1 MNPYTELYKS
11 LSNSDLLRIINNPG
25 DYQPLAIEAAEYE
38 LAVRQLSIEELAI
51 ANNENEIRK
60 NRERAKIKKKRALEN
75 IVKTTLFSMGDIIK
89 RPAPKRKIKLII
101 SIILIL
107 IFIFQAFSRVDLLK
121 FMFTYD
127 NARWDLPTAF
137 LFIPWLAILIG
148 LLLFGFRKKAGWIIL
163 SVYITYSACY
173 WIIEFLVWAFREYP
187 ESLLLKRVISP
198 MTYLPSLFLT
208 ILFFS
213 GMLWVICRNDIKN
226 DYHINRKTSLLTVG
240 LSFVIT
246 IAFYWLHLI

>member
-11 LSNSDLLRIINNPG
+11 LSNSDLLRIINNPD
-25 DYQPLAIEAAEYE
+25 DYQPLATEAAKSEFT
-38 LAVRQLSIEELAI
+38 ARQLTAEELAI
-51 ANNENEIRK
+51 ANNENEIWE
-60 NRERAKIKKKRALEN
+60 NTERAKIEKKRALEK
-75 IVKTTLFSMGDIIK
+75 IAKTTLFSMGDIIK
-89 RPAPKRKIKLII
+89 RPTAKRKIKIII

-107 IFIFQAFSRVDLLK
+107 IFIFQAFSRVDLLT

-148 LLLFGFRKKAGWIIL
+148 LLLFWFRKKAGWVIL

-173 WIIEFLVWAFREYP
+173 WIIEFLVWTFREYP
-187 ESLLLKRVISP
+187 ERLLLKKVISP
-198 MTYLPSLFLT
+198 MTYLPSLFLI
-208 ILFFS
+208 ILLFS
-213 GMLWVICRNDIKN
+213 GMLWAICRDDIRN
-226 DYHINRKTSLLTVG
+226 DYLINRKTSLLIIG

-246 IAFYWLHLI
+246 VAFYWLHLI